1 MKKWKINNYDTA
13 AVADLSRRCDLTP
26 LTLKVLSSRGYNDL
40 ETISAM
46 LSSEEL
52 ADPFTITDMRKA
64 VDAISR
70 AVDDYELICIYG
82 DYDCD
87 GVTSTTILYSYLQN
101 IGANVM
107 YFIPERSD
115 GYGMNMDAISRLAEQ
130 GVKLI
135 VTVDNG
141 ISAINEAER
150 IYELGMKLV
159 VTDHHQPGEKLPRAE
174 AVLDPHRVDCTS
186 EYKDLCGAGVALKLC
201 IALSDG
207 DTDLILEAFSDICA
221 LGTVADVVPLTGENR
236 TIVKTGLMYMK
247 NTENF
252 ALDLL
257 MKKAS
262 VNRDA
267 LNSTSVAF
275 QLAPRINASGRFG
288 SPMTAVKALLSDDE
302 DEAETYVETL
312 MTLNEER
319 RSREN
324 DILKAI
330 LQYIDN
336 NPHILN
342 QRVLILAGKN
352 WHHGVIGIVAAKLL
366 EQFGKPTILLSIEE
380 NGFARGSAR
389 SIKGFNIFE
398 CLSYASDLLDHFGGH
413 ECAGG
418 LTIDVSKIT
427 EFTERVY
434 KFADRFEMMPTLT
447 VDCDLVLEPADLA
460 VNNVKGLSVL
470 EPFGAGNNK
479 PIFAMT
485 DASVV
490 RIESLS
496 GGKHSRLMLKFQGA
510 QYSAPIFGVSPSDL
524 GIRQGDRLDLAV
536 SLEIN
541 DFADK
546 QYVNLRIVDYRPHG
560 INQERY
566 FNARDCYERF
576 VLGAELPQ
584 AFLKKINPA
593 REELVTV
600 YKKLAS
606 EKDTGIDE
614 LYMSIR
620 SASMNYCKLRI
631 ILDAF
636 MQTGPCSISAS
647 SHRVR
652 LLPVKEKADLD
663 SAEILTRL
671 RSKINK
677 EE

>member
-1 MKKWKINNYDTA
+1 MKRWKINEYDAA
-13 AVADLSRRCDLTP
+13 AVSDLSRRCDLTP

-40 ETISAM
+40 ESIAALLNSD
-46 LSSEEL
+46 EL
-52 ADPFTITDMRKA
+52 ADPFTITDMQKA
-64 VDAISR
+64 VDAVSR
-70 AVDDYELICIYG
+70 AVDEYELICIYG

-87 GVTSTTILYSYLQN
+87 GVTATTILYSYLQN

-107 YFIPERSD
+107 YYIPERAD
-115 GYGMNMDAISRLAEQ
+115 GYGMNIAAVEKLAEQ
-130 GVKLI
+130 GVRLI
-135 VTVDNG
+135 ITVDNG
-141 ISAINEAER
+141 ISAINEAEK

-174 AVLDPHRVDCTS
+174 AVLDPHRADCTS
-186 EYKDLCGAGVALKLC
+186 EFKDLCGAGVALKLC
-201 IALSDG
+201 IALSEG
-207 DTDLILEAFSDICA
+207 DSEMMLEQFSDICA

-236 TIVKTGLMYMK
+236 TIVRTGLMYLK

-257 MKKAS
+257 MKKAA
-262 VNRDA
+262 VNRES
-267 LNSTSVAF
+267 LNSTSISF

-288 SPMTAVKALLSDDE
+288 SPMTAVKALLAEDE
-302 DEAETYVETL
+302 DDAETYVDML
-312 MTLNEER
+312 MSLNEER
-319 RSREN
+319 RTIEN

-330 LQYIDN
+330 LHYIDT
-336 NPHILN
+336 NPHVLD
-342 QRVLILAGKN
+342 QRVLILAGN
-352 WHHGVIGIVAAKLL
+352 SWHHGVIGIVAAKLL

-418 LTIDVSKIT
+418 LTVATSNIR
-427 EFTERVY
+427 EFTKRIYEYAER
-434 KFADRFEMMPTLT
+434 FDMMPALT
-447 VDCDLVLEPADLA
+447 VECDLALEPADLT
-460 VNNVKGLSVL
+460 VENVRGLSVL

-479 PIFAMT
+479 PVFAMN
-485 DASVV
+485 DAVAE
-490 RIESLS
+490 RIESMS
-496 GGKHSRLMLKFQGA
+496 GGKHSRLTLNYRGSR
-510 QYSAPIFGVSPSDL
+510 YNAPIFGVSPADL

-541 DFADK
+541 DYGGK
-546 QYVNLRIVDYRPHG
+546 QYINLRINDHRPHG

-576 VLGAELPQ
+576 ANGAELPQ
-584 AFLKKINPA
+584 AFLKKIDPS
-593 REELVTV
+593 REELVLV
-600 YKKLAS
+600 YKKLAADK
-606 EKDTGIDE
+606 ETGIDE
-614 LYMSIR
+614 LYVSLR

-631 ILDAF
+631 ILEAF
-636 MQTGPCSISAS
+636 VQTGLCDISAS
-647 SHRVR
+647 AQRVK
-652 LLPVKEKADLD
+652 LLPVKQKVDLE

-677 EE
+677 EV

>member
-1 MKKWKINNYDTA
+1 MK
-13 AVADLSRRCDLTP
+13 
-26 LTLKVLSSRGYNDL
+26 SSVHIESLQSFPYLNRNV
-40 ETISAM
+40 I
-46 LSSEEL
+46 
-52 ADPFTITDMRKA
+52 RQ
-64 VDAISR
+64 VHR
-70 AVDDYELICIYG
+70 
-82 DYDCD
+82 D
-87 GVTSTTILYSYLQN
+87 G
-101 IGANVM
+101 
-107 YFIPERSD
+107 IP
-115 GYGMNMDAISRLAEQ
+115 
-130 GVKLI
+130 
-135 VTVDNG
+135 
-141 ISAINEAER
+141 
-150 IYELGMKLV
+150 
-159 VTDHHQPGEKLPRAE
+159 HLP
-174 AVLDPHRVDCTS
+174 V
-186 EYKDLCGAGVALKLC
+186 
-201 IALSDG
+201 
-207 DTDLILEAFSDICA
+207 
-221 LGTVADVVPLTGENR
+221 
-236 TIVKTGLMYMK
+236 
-247 NTENF
+247 
-252 ALDLL
+252 
-257 MKKAS
+257 
-262 VNRDA
+262 
-267 LNSTSVAF
+267 
-275 QLAPRINASGRFG
+275 
-288 SPMTAVKALLSDDE
+288 
-302 DEAETYVETL
+302 
-312 MTLNEER
+312 
-319 RSREN
+319 
-324 DILKAI
+324 
-330 LQYIDN
+330 
-336 NPHILN
+336 
-342 QRVLILAGKN
+342 
-352 WHHGVIGIVAAKLL
+352 
-366 EQFGKPTILLSIEE
+366 
-380 NGFARGSAR
+380 
-389 SIKGFNIFE
+389 
-398 CLSYASDLLDHFGGH
+398 
-413 ECAGG
+413 
-418 LTIDVSKIT
+418 LTIEVSKIT
-427 EFTERVY
+427 EFTEHVY

-636 MQTGPCSISAS
+636 MQTGLCSISAS
-647 SHRVR
+647 SQRVR
-652 LLPVKEKADLD
+652 LLPVKEKVDLD